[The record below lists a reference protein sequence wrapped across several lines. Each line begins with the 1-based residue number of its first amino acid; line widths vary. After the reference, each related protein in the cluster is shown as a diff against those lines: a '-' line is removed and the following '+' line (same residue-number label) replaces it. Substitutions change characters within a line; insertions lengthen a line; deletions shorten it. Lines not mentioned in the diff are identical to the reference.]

1 MSCLNHHNFNI
12 YPQNRYS
19 AKLDGENLK
28 KLSLSTI
35 LIAMILLTF
44 AMAFTPQVKANG
56 TTVVSVEP
64 ATTVEIAAVGQTQT
78 VDINIT
84 DVTNLYAYEIKIWY
98 LNSIVNTTAGNVT
111 RPPGHFL
118 EPVIDPGNQ
127 FLPKW
132 IVNQTQNATHGVVY
146 VGFTLLSPELGR
158 NGSGILLR
166 INFTGVQVGLT
177 PIVPANYP
185 GEKGPVILVDTAAET
200 MVHTA
205 TNGAINVI
213 PEIMM
218 LLPIF
223 AVTSLIAVS
232 LAKLR
237 KKKQL
242 Q

>member
-1 MSCLNHHNFNI
+1 
-12 YPQNRYS
+12 
-19 AKLDGENLK
+19 LDGENLK

-44 AMAFTPQVKANG
+44 AIAFTPQVKADG
-56 TTVVSVEP
+56 PVVSVEP
-64 ATTVEIAAVGQTQT
+64 ATVDIAAVGQTQT
-78 VDINIT
+78 VDINVT
-84 DVTNLYAYEIKIWY
+84 AVTNLFAYEIKIWY

-111 RPPGHFL
+111 RPSGHFL
-118 EPVIDPGNQ
+118 EPLDPANQ

-146 VGFTLLSPELGR
+146 VSFTLLFPELGR
-158 NGSGILLR
+158 NGSGLLLR
-166 INFTGVQVGLT
+166 INFTGVQGGLT
-177 PIVPANYP
+177 PIVLANYP
-185 GEKGPVILVDTAAET
+185 GEKGPVILVDTVAET

-205 TNGAINVI
+205 SNGTINVI

>member
-56 TTVVSVEP
+56 PVVSVEP
-64 ATTVEIAAVGQTQT
+64 ATVDIAAVGQTQT
-78 VDINIT
+78 VDINVT
-84 DVTNLYAYEIKIWY
+84 AVTNLFAYEIKIWY
-98 LNSIVNTTAGNVT
+98 LNSTVNTTAGNVI
-111 RPPGHFL
+111 RPSGHFL
-118 EPVIDPGNQ
+118 EPLNPAKQFEVI
-127 FLPKW
+127 W
-132 IVNQTQNATHGVVY
+132 EVNNAFNATHGRVY
-146 VGFTLLSPELGR
+146 VSFTLLSPEFGR

-177 PIVPANYP
+177 PIVLANYP
-185 GEKGPVILVDTAAET
+185 GENGPVILVDTVAET